1 MPLSCVLHSLQT
13 MKILI
18 CDDHAIF
25 RAGLR
30 TVLGELG
37 REIELLESGD
47 AEEALAI
54 VAAGGVDLVLLDLE
68 MPGMHGASALR
79 ELRQS
84 HPNVAIV
91 IVSASE
97 DTSDVRSALDGGA
110 SGFIPKSSGA
120 PILRAALE
128 LVFSGGVYIP
138 PQLLSQV
145 PANTAET
152 KSPARRDERLP
163 QLTPR
168 QREVLILMSRGLS
181 NREIGETLGIAAG
194 TVKAHAAALYE
205 ILDVSNRTEAT
216 LIMSEL
222 SLDPSLDD

>member
-1 MPLSCVLHSLQT
+1 

-30 TVLGELG
+30 TVLSELG
-37 REIELLESGD
+37 DEIELLESGD

-68 MPGMHGASALR
+68 MPGMHGARALR
-79 ELRQS
+79 KLRQS
-84 HPNVAIV
+84 HPSVAVV

-97 DTSDVRSALDGGA
+97 DASAVRSALDSGA
-110 SGFIPKSSGA
+110 SGFIPKSSAA

-138 PQLLSQV
+138 PQLLSQA
-145 PANTAET
+145 PANTADT
-152 KSPARRDERLP
+152 KHPTKPQEPMP

-168 QREVLILMSRGLS
+168 QREVLILMSKGLS

-194 TVKAHAAALYE
+194 TVKAHAAVLYE
-205 ILDVSNRTEAT
+205 ILDVSNRTEAS
-216 LIMSEL
+216 LVMSQF
-222 SLDPSLDD
+222 SLDD